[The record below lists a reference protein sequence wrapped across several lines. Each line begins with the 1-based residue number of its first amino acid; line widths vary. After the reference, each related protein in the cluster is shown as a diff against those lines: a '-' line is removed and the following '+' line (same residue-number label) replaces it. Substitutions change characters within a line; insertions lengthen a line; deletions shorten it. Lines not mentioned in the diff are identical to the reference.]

1 MNHERKRVERIKHK
15 SITHKK
21 IKQTC
26 ISDAGRRMRICLF
39 LLAGWLLTSGIV
51 SAAPYSEQ
59 RQQKSQIKFSKNA
72 PIVKAKKQATSV
84 TLKWSGN
91 TGLTG
96 YQIYRTNKNGKNRR
110 LQKTTTG
117 KSITLHK
124 LKRGKSYYYRVR
136 GFKKS
141 KDGIRYTK
149 YSKVIH
155 VKISETAQTST
166 LKKLLQ
172 TGLMPVGRTMYIWG
186 GGWNKEDTGAGAVA
200 RTIGI
205 SPRWE
210 QFFKEQT
217 ASYNYQNTRYQIED
231 GLDCSGYIGWCIYNV
246 LNKKSGKEGY
256 VMPAQKMARE
266 FANRGWGM
274 YRPKSSVR
282 DYQAGDIMSS
292 GGHVWMAVGQ
302 CDDGSAV
309 ILHASPPGVQLAGTP
324 ARNGRADSQAVA
336 LAQRYMKTYF
346 PRWYEKYPNCAKDGN
361 YLTQYA
367 QMRWDITGRAVMT
380 DPENYKEKS
389 ADEILADLFA
399 QR

>member
-1 MNHERKRVERIKHK
+1 MH
-15 SITHKK
+15 
-21 IKQTC
+21 
-26 ISDAGRRMRICLF
+26 ICLF

-172 TGLMPVGRTMYIWG
+172 TGLMPVGRTMYGFKKSKDGIRYTKYSKVIHVKISETAQTSTLKKLLQTGLMPVGRTMYIWG

-266 FANRGWGM
+266 FANRGWGNQIEDGLDCSGYIGWCIYNVLNKKSGKEGYVMPAQKMAREFANRGWGM
-274 YRPKSSVR
+274 YRSKSSVR

-336 LAQRYMKTYF
+336 EVL
-346 PRWYEKYPNCAKDGN
+346 
-361 YLTQYA
+361 
-367 QMRWDITGRAVMT
+367 
-380 DPENYKEKS
+380 
-389 ADEILADLFA
+389 
-399 QR
+399 